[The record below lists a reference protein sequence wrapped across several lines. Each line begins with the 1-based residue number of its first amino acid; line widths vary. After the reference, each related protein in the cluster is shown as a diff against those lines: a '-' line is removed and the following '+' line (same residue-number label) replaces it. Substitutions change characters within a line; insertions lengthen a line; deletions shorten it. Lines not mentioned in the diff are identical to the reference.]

1 MENNKI
7 ITLNEIS
14 DWKKYEVMLP
24 LDLQTTD
31 LEKTV
36 KYDYWWVES
45 IFKTNEWLKFSV
57 QTDKDREIIE
67 KLKKW
72 DYSDEKLKRIF
83 ENNILKLK

>member
-1 MENNKI
+1 
-7 ITLNEIS
+7 
-14 DWKKYEVMLP
+14 MLP